1 MKLSMSA
8 RQRSL
13 AQLRGWTGNAR
24 NRKCC
29 AALLAGQTHAAK
41 RFGASVKLR
50 SAVS

>member
-1 MKLSMSA
+1 MKSSMSA

-13 AQLRGWTGNAR
+13 AQLRGWTGSGG

-29 AALLAGQTHAAK
+29 AVLLVVLADAAK
-41 RFGASVKLR
+41 EFGASVKLR